1 MELRA
6 QRRIAAAVLKTG
18 KNNIWIDPD
27 FSYDVSL
34 ALTREDIRKLIY
46 DRVIQSRTL
55 KGVSRARARV
65 RIAEKR
71 RGQHRG
77 HGCRHGTANARSG
90 GRKNNWM
97 RKIRAQR
104 RYLKA
109 LRDEE
114 LIARAQYRELYAKTK
129 GGAFRSVAHL
139 RHTITELG
147 WMKKKRKRAKL

>member
-6 QRRIAAAVLKTG
+6 QRRIAAAIMKTG
-18 KNNIWIDPD
+18 RNNVWIDPD
-27 FSYDVSL
+27 FAYDVSL
-34 ALTREDIRKLIY
+34 ALTRDDIRKLIY
-46 DRVIQSRTL
+46 DRVIQSRPM

-65 RIAEKR
+65 RASEKK

-77 HGCRHGTANARSG
+77 HGSRHGTAKARSN
-90 GRKNNWM
+90 GRKTLWM
-97 RKIRAQR
+97 NKIRAQR

-114 LIARAQYRELYAKTK
+114 LITRVQYRELYAKSK
-129 GGAFRSVAHL
+129 GGAFRSLSHL

-147 WMKKKRKRAKL
+147 WLKKKKKRVRL

>member
-6 QRRIAAAVLKTG
+6 QRRIAAAVLKVG

-34 ALTREDIRKLIY
+34 ALTRDDIRKLIY
-46 DRVIQSRTL
+46 DRVIQSRSM
-55 KGVSRARARV
+55 KGVSRARARI
-65 RIAEKR
+65 RLAEKR

-77 HGCRHGTANARSG
+77 HGSRHGTANARRG
-90 GRKNNWM
+90 GRKNDWM

-114 LIARAQYRELYAKTK
+114 LITRAHYRELYAKTK
-129 GGAFRSVAHL
+129 GGAFRSVTHL

-147 WMKKKRKRAKL
+147 WLKKKKKRVRL